1 MRINDSNLKSRNL
14 TLELTLDCGVA
25 EMSDPSAPP
34 NLEELAEQV
43 GDVSPDELASVAT
56 SIGARLTAISGRA
69 ASVRGGKAP
78 RRGGFSGASNQI
90 ADRGQ
95 NQKTSSTTIPVK
107 ISQSKKGKKVIFPI
121 SRTQESALRSLVVS
135 NPENEVPPPEPVD
148 PDIEEKLDSLSI
160 VSSNL
165 EDEVL
170 VLKAKVSDLE
180 ALQQAVQTDNEALQ
194 SVVTKLTK
202 EMNTLL
208 AVVNKGNIGKVREG
222 SKSAEIM
229 STSDDKTHKASSSS
243 ATTRPRNIIR
253 APSPD
258 QQEQKI
264 VGVVSGKSRKKFLG

>member
-1 MRINDSNLKSRNL
+1 M
-14 TLELTLDCGVA
+14 A
-25 EMSDPSAPP
+25 DPSVPP
-34 NLEELAEQV
+34 NLEDLAEQV
-43 GDVSPDELASVAT
+43 GDVSPDELANVAT
-56 SIGARLTAISGRA
+56 SIGARLTAISGRTA
-69 ASVRGGKAP
+69 PSRGGRAP
-78 RRGGFSGASNQI
+78 RRGGYSNVGNQSTSFE
-90 ADRGQ
+90 R

-107 ISQSKKGKKVIFPI
+107 ISQSKKGKKAIFPI
-121 SRTQESALRSLVVS
+121 SKTQENALRSLVVS
-135 NPENEVPPPEPVD
+135 HPEDEVLPPEPVD

-165 EDEVL
+165 EDEVS

-208 AVVNKGNIGKVREG
+208 AVVNKGNVEKTKGRP
-222 SKSAEIM
+222 KSVEIVPP
-229 STSDDKTHKASSSS
+229 SDDKAYKTSPGG
-243 ATTRPRNIIR
+243 ATARPRNIIR

-264 VGVVSGKSRKKFLG
+264 AGMVSGKSRKKFLG